1 MNSIV
6 DEVEITE
13 CEFREYAANIL
24 AENMFSQLDHEG
36 HNILL
41 MKTPLTT
48 IGMKSRRFQL
58 KDKYLTTRSS

>member
-1 MNSIV
+1 MISLFMNSIV
-6 DEVEITE
+6 YEVEITDG
-13 CEFREYAANIL
+13 EFREYAANIL

-41 MKTPLTT
+41 MKTSL
-48 IGMKSRRFQL
+48 GFQL